1 MSDSPM
7 PAHPE
12 GSGYD
17 IARLVPQ
24 RSFGLKL
31 MLVCALA
38 LSMAVPAAFVYMIF
52 SSRALNAEAAI
63 YDVTSLQAGN
73 QNLLGPVIIVPYERD
88 TVISVNSINNT
99 SQVRT
104 TQGHVLL
111 YAETGRVTADLKT
124 EIRRRGLQQVPV
136 FTTNAA
142 FKATFNPA
150 RVTTEAPGG
159 ARILWSEAKILMNVS
174 DLRGAKDAQ
183 LTAGGRALE
192 MAPIALSR
200 PEANGQRVI
209 GALLGWNGEQLPGA
223 MQVNA
228 TLNVTGAQN
237 VSFAT
242 FARDTTIELSGDW
255 RSPRF
260 DSGVLPDTRTVTKEG
275 FSASWH
281 IPFLARGV
289 PGAGADIWFDQLMS
303 PGASLLNEASPYQ
316 SVERALKYAPMF
328 IGLVF
333 LTYFLFEVTSGKRAH
348 PAQYILVGLAQV
360 IFYMLLL
367 AISEV
372 LGFTLGFLIAAV
384 ATVMALSL
392 YAGSVFASRMA
403 MAKALGVFATLYAL
417 IYVLLRQEDYA
428 LLVGSIASFLAIA
441 GTMFMTRNLD
451 WYGVGRMTVRRD
463 REPDDDDSNSDAL
476 PDPV

>member
-1 MSDSPM
+1 MSDSPT

-17 IARLVPQ
+17 FARLVPQ

-31 MLVCALA
+31 ILVCALA
-38 LSMAVPAAFVYMIF
+38 LSMAVPAGFVYMIF
-52 SSRALNAEAAI
+52 SSRAASADAAI
-63 YDVTSLQAGN
+63 FDVTSLQAGN
-73 QNLLGPVIIVPYERD
+73 QNLLGPVIIAPYERD
-88 TVISVNSINNT
+88 TVVSVNSVSNV

-104 TQGHVLL
+104 STGHVLL
-111 YAETGRVTADLKT
+111 YAETGTVAADLKT
-124 EIRRRGLQQVPV
+124 EIRKRGLQQVPV
-136 FTTNAA
+136 FTSNAT

-150 RVTTEAPGG
+150 RIIAEAPSG
-159 ARILWSEAKILMNVS
+159 ARIVWSDAKVLMNVS

-183 LTAGGRALE
+183 LSIGGRALE
-192 MAPIALSR
+192 MAPLSINR
-200 PEANGQRVI
+200 SDGNGQRVI
-209 GALLGWNGEQLPGA
+209 GALLGWTEEPQAGPL
-223 MQVNA
+223 QVSA
-228 TLNVTGAQN
+228 SLNVTGAQN

-242 FARDTTIELSGDW
+242 FARDTTIDLSGDW

-260 DSGVLPDTRTVTKEG
+260 DSGVLPDTREVTKDG

-281 IPFLARGV
+281 VPFLARGV

-333 LTYFLFEVTSGKRAH
+333 LTYFLFEVTIGKRAH

-372 LGFTLGFLIAAV
+372 LGFNTGFAIAAF
-384 ATVMALSL
+384 ATVAALAL
-392 YAGSVFASRMA
+392 YAGSVFASRVA
-403 MAKALGVFATLYAL
+403 MLKALGAFSVLYAL

-451 WYGVGRMTVRRD
+451 WYGVGRTTIRREPP
-463 REPDDDDSNSDAL
+463 EPDDDEAL
-476 PDPV
+476 PDPA

>member
-1 MSDSPM
+1 MSDSPV

-17 IARLVPQ
+17 FARLVPQ

-38 LSMAVPAAFVYMIF
+38 LSMEIPAAFVYMIF
-52 SSRALNAEAAI
+52 SSRAMSAEAAI
-63 YDVTSLQAGN
+63 FDVTSLQAGN
-73 QNLLGPVIIVPYERD
+73 QNLLGPVIIAPYERD
-88 TVISVNSINNT
+88 SVVSVNSVNNVN
-99 SQVRT
+99 QIRT
-104 TQGHVLL
+104 TTGHVLL
-111 YAETGRVTADLKT
+111 YAETGAVTADLKT
-124 EIRRRGLQQVPV
+124 EVRKRGLQQVPV
-136 FTTNAA
+136 FTSNAT

-150 RVTTEAPGG
+150 RITAEAPSG
-159 ARILWSEAKILMNVS
+159 ARILWNDAKILMNVS

-183 LTAGGRALE
+183 LTVGGRALE
-192 MAPIALSR
+192 MAPIGLNR
-200 PEANGQRVI
+200 PDSSSQRII
-209 GALLGWNGEQLPGA
+209 GALLGWTEEPQAGVI
-223 MQVNA
+223 QVNA
-228 TLNVTGAQN
+228 SLNVTGAQ
-237 VSFAT
+237 SISLAT

-260 DSGVLPDTRTVTKEG
+260 DSGVLPDTRQVTKDG

-281 IPFLARGV
+281 VPFLARGV
-289 PGAGADIWFDQLMS
+289 PGAGADIWFEQLMS

-372 LGFTLGFLIAAV
+372 LGFTTGFVIAAV

-392 YAGSVFASRMA
+392 YAGSVFASRVA
-403 MAKALGVFATLYAL
+403 MLKALGVFSTLYAL

-428 LLVGSIASFLAIA
+428 LLVGSIAAFLAIT

-451 WYGVGRMTVRRD
+451 WYGVGRMTASRNP
-463 REPDDDDSNSDAL
+463 EPENDQAL

>member
-7 PAHPE
+7 PAHPQ
-12 GSGYD
+12 GGGYD

-52 SSRALNAEAAI
+52 SSRAMNAEAAI
-63 YDVTSLQAGN
+63 FDVTSLQAGN
-73 QNLLGPVIIVPYERD
+73 QNLVGPVILVPYERD
-88 TVISVNSINNT
+88 TVVSVNSINNV

-104 TQGHVLL
+104 TAGHVLL
-111 YAETGRVTADLKT
+111 YAETGTVAADLKT
-124 EIRRRGLQQVPV
+124 EIRKRGLQQVPV
-136 FTTNAA
+136 FTSHAA

-150 RVTTEAPGG
+150 RITAEAPGG
-159 ARILWSEAKILMNVS
+159 VRIFWNDAKILMNVS

-183 LTAGGRALE
+183 LTIGGRPLE
-192 MAPIALSR
+192 LAPISFAQPDR
-200 PEANGQRVI
+200 GERRVL
-209 GALLGWNGEQLPGA
+209 GASLGWTNEPVAGPL
-223 MQVNA
+223 QVSA
-228 TLNVTGAQN
+228 TLDVTGAQN

-242 FARDTTIELSGDW
+242 FARDTKIDLKGDW
-255 RSPRF
+255 RAPRF
-260 DSGVLPDTRTVTKEG
+260 DSGVLPDTREVTKDG

-281 IPFLARGV
+281 VPFLARGV
-289 PGAGADIWFDQLMS
+289 PGVGVDIWFDQLMS

-372 LGFTLGFLIAAV
+372 LGFTMGFVIAAV

-403 MAKALGVFATLYAL
+403 MLKALGVFSTLYAL

-428 LLVGSIASFLAIA
+428 LLVGSIAAFLAIA

-451 WYGVGRMTVRRD
+451 WYGVGRMTAHRD
-463 REPDDDDSNSDAL
+463 PESDDNGSNNDAL
-476 PDPV
+476 PAV